1 MAETKSTAHTEVPGV
16 AHKEAF
22 PPFQSQTFV
31 SQLVW
36 LTISFVVLYVLMWK
50 IALPRIGSI
59 FAARHE
65 RIAEDLAEAQRLRDE
80 SEAALAAYE
89 RLIAEARG
97 RAQTIA
103 AETHSRLTAEAEDRR
118 KLLDEE
124 LNAKLAEAEEAIAA
138 TKVAAMASVRAIAAD
153 AAAAIVER
161 LIGIAPAARSVE
173 AAVDEALR
181 H

>member
-1 MAETKSTAHTEVPGV
+1 MAETKNAHTEVPSG
-16 AHKEAF
+16 AQAF
-22 PPFQSQTFV
+22 PPFARDTFA

-36 LTISFVVLYVLMWK
+36 LAFSFVVLYFLMARL
-50 IALPRIGSI
+50 ALPRIGSI
-59 FAARHE
+59 FAARQE
-65 RIAEDLAEAQRLRDE
+65 RIDQDLTEAERLRGE

-97 RAQTIA
+97 RAQTMA
-103 AETHSRLTAEAEDRR
+103 AETHRRLTAEAEDRR
-118 KLLDEE
+118 KVLDRE
-124 LNAKLAEAEEAIAA
+124 LNAKLAEAEQAIAA
-138 TKVAAMASVRAIAAD
+138 TKVAAMASVRAIAAE

-161 LIGIAPAARSVE
+161 LIGTAPAARSVE